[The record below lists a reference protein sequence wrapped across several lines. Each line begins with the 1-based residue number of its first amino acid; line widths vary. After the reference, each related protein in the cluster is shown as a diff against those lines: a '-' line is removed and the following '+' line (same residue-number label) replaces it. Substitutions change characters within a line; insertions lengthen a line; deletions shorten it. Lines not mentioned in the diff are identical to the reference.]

1 MSTYTVNIPW
11 CPKPK
16 ASIRLGVQH
25 FYNPNARGM
34 KATREHVRLEM
45 IKRGIPMLHGPLF
58 VIAHFRMPIPLSLPH
73 AKRMEQHNLPHIK
86 RPDGDNLEKFLNDA
100 LNGVLWEDDA
110 RIAWLLR
117 SKTLTYDK
125 EGSTTLHVKPLYNEP
140 IDYYRL
146 LHFIHECIGCEDHLN
161 IPPAQPS

>member
-100 LNGVLWEDDA
+100 LNGVPHA
-110 RIAWLLR
+110 TNYLLYTIPR
-117 SKTLTYDK
+117 
-125 EGSTTLHVKPLYNEP
+125 PRP
-140 IDYYRL
+140 ITCDY
-146 LHFIHECIGCEDHLN
+146 
-161 IPPAQPS
+161 S